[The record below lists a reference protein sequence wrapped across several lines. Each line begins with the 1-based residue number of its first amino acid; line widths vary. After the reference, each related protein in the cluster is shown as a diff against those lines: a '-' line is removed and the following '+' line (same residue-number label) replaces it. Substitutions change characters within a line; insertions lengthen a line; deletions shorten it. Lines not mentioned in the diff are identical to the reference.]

1 MKVSF
6 LLTAQ
11 SEFEETI
18 DYYDEQRTGLGLEFL
33 AEVGQALERISHYPE
48 AWSQLSSRIRRC
60 LVNRFPYSVIYE
72 VRSELLIIVA
82 IQHHHRKPESWLTRV
97 K

>member
-18 DYYDEQRTGLGLEFL
+18 DYYDEQRTGLGLEFS
-33 AEVGQALERISHYPE
+33 AEVGQALSASAIILKLGRSY
-48 AWSQLSSRIRRC
+48 RRGYA
-60 LVNRFPYSVIYE
+60 VVS
-72 VRSELLIIVA
+72 LIDF
-82 IQHHHRKPESWLTRV
+82 LTA
-97 K
+97 

>member
-18 DYYDEQRTGLGLEFL
+18 DYYDEQRTGLG
-33 AEVGQALERISHYPE
+33 S
-48 AWSQLSSRIRRC
+48 
-60 LVNRFPYSVIYE
+60 
-72 VRSELLIIVA
+72 
-82 IQHHHRKPESWLTRV
+82 
-97 K
+97 